1 MSISC
6 ASPSPTRD
14 SNDILDL
21 DEHEECDG
29 TVTTGAQEHTEGRV
43 IRSSGTRLTDI
54 FCIVFQDMVNF
65 GYIDKDMVCHLSN
78 ACWCIL
84 HCVQNLATKIKKV
97 LAAHRQRER
106 MHRAIEH
113 EIMLSQQRYEAG
125 IYSDFDV
132 DDDTNSDSGSERPI
146 ERPIAWGGPCRVH
159 LRPGL
164 FVGPDG
170 APDPRVA
177 EWERC
182 FREGSMLQALAR
194 MEGYVGGYVGA
205 QASGLLEPTGA
216 PSSSAPRQPGAW
228 DTIVADA

>member
-6 ASPSPTRD
+6 VSPFPTRG

-21 DEHEECDG
+21 DEREEGDG
-29 TVTTGAQEHTEGRV
+29 TVTTGAQEHTEGSV

-54 FCIVFQDMVNF
+54 FYIVFQDMVNI
-65 GYIDKDMVCHLSN
+65 GYIDKDMVFHLSN

-97 LAAHRQRER
+97 VFAHRQRER
-106 MHRAIEH
+106 MRRAIEH
-113 EIMLSQQRYEAG
+113 ENMLSQQRYEAG

-146 ERPIAWGGPCRVH
+146 ERPLVWGGPCRVH

-170 APDPRVA
+170 APDQRVA
-177 EWERC
+177 QLGR
-182 FREGSMLQALAR
+182 FVRPASALQALCQFN
-194 MEGYVGGYVGA
+194 GNVGA
-205 QASGLLEPTGA
+205 QASGLLYPTAA